1 MPRST
6 TLEVEIAALSGRGEG
21 IAESPKGRLYVPGA
35 VPGDRVDVRL
45 GPKGREGEAA
55 EMIALLAPGPDR
67 VEVACAHFFLCG
79 GCALQG
85 LAPSACG
92 AGTGGRGAGA
102 LAAGGL
108 GSAPPAPLVGMAR
121 GDRRRADF
129 VARRVGEG
137 ALIGF
142 HRRKS
147 HKIVDIGE
155 CPVLDPALAGLL
167 PALREVFAAILAP
180 GAAVD
185 CKATKTAS
193 GIDLVIV
200 GDLAL
205 TLERRER
212 LSAFAETAALARLA
226 VRNAAADLLD
236 PIAIR
241 RSPEI
246 RFDDVAVEFPPAAF
260 LQASPA
266 AEAVLVA
273 EVAAALAGARRVAD
287 LYAGLGA
294 FALPLSRQA
303 SVRAVEGDAA
313 AAAALRSAAARAGRR
328 ITVETRDLA
337 RRPLSAA
344 ELDGCDA
351 VVFDPPRIGAKE
363 QTAEIARSKAPLVA
377 AVSCAPASFARDA
390 RLLVEGGYRLE
401 RVVPVDQFVWSSEV
415 EIFALFRRG

>member
-21 IAESPKGRLYVPGA
+21 IAESPKGRLYVPGT
-35 VPGDRVDVRL
+35 VPGDRVEVRL
-45 GPKGREGEAA
+45 GPKGREGEVA

-67 VEVACAHFFLCG
+67 VKVACAHFFLCG

-85 LAPSACG
+85 LAPPAY
-92 AGTGGRGAGA
+92 AAWKRDRVAVA
-102 LAAGGL
+102 LARQGL
-108 GSAPPAPLVGMAR
+108 GAAPLAPLVAIPP
-121 GDRRRADF
+121 GDRRRADL
-129 VARRVGEG
+129 VARRVGERV
-137 ALIGF
+137 LIGF

-147 HKIVDIGE
+147 HMIVDIGE
-155 CPVLDPALAGLL
+155 CPVLDPALVGLL
-167 PALREVFAAILAP
+167 PGLREVLAAVLAS

-205 TLERRER
+205 TLDRRE
-212 LSAFAETAALARLA
+212 LLFAFAETADLARIA
-226 VRNAAADLLD
+226 VRNVAADLLD

-246 RFDDVAVEFPPAAF
+246 RFDDVVVDFPPAAF

-273 EVAAALAGARRVAD
+273 EVTAALAGARRVAD

-294 FALPLSRQA
+294 FSLPLSAAA
-303 SVRAVEGDAA
+303 SVRAIEGDAA
-313 AAAALRSAAARAGRR
+313 AAAALRRGAARAGRR
-328 ITVETRDLA
+328 IAVETRDLA
-337 RRPLSAA
+337 RRPLSAS

-363 QTAEIARSKAPLVA
+363 QTGEIARSKVPLVA
-377 AVSCAPASFARDA
+377 AISCAPASFARDA
-390 RLLVEGGYRLE
+390 RILIEGGYRLQ

-415 EIFALFRRG
+415 EIFALFLRN